1 MGMPGHFHYDATMV
15 EAISQDSR
23 TRDLVLRMADLA
35 RSGRLTPFL
44 EIVRADSEL
53 DEETRAWVLTLADS
67 ENFLLAAALYL
78 ERSLDVN

>member
-1 MGMPGHFHYDATMV
+1 
-15 EAISQDSR
+15 
-23 TRDLVLRMADLA
+23 MADLA
-35 RSGRLTPFL
+35 RWGRLDPFL

>member
-1 MGMPGHFHYDATMV
+1 MGMPGRFNYDATMV
-15 EAISQDSR
+15 EAIGQDAR

-35 RSGRLTPFL
+35 RCGRLVPFL

>member
-15 EAISQDSR
+15 EAIGQDAR

-35 RSGRLTPFL
+35 RCGRLVPFL

>member
-15 EAISQDSR
+15 EAIGQDAR

-35 RSGRLTPFL
+35 RCGRLHPFL
-44 EIVRADSEL
+44 EIVRADPEL

>member
-1 MGMPGHFHYDATMV
+1 MGMPGRFHYDATMV
-15 EAISQDSR
+15 EAIDQDVR

-35 RSGRLTPFL
+35 RCERLAPFL

-53 DEETRAWVLTLADS
+53 DEETRTWVLTLAQS

-78 ERSLDVN
+78 ERSRDVN